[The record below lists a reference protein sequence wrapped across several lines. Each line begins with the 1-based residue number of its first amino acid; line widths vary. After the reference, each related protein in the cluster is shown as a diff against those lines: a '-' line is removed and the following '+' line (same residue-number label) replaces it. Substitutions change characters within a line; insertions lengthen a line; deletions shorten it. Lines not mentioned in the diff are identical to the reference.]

1 MALATNTTTGEIK
14 LAGDLAGSNDGNAP
28 ELTNTA
34 VTPGEYTVAKVTVDS
49 KGRITNAI
57 NSTSNEIT
65 GLIDPATVSST
76 GVVQVGSNLYIT
88 GSTTSGNILI
98 TFSPV
103 ISAGTDATGLT
114 TDACATYSI
123 DISVDDATA
132 VTVEFDGAGHQTI
145 QDILDTLNGVSGLV
159 AALDTGHIRI
169 TSDSTGNTSNI
180 SLTNDSIFNCV
191 TNFSS
196 IGASVRGIS
205 PCELYAKDA
214 TDSIAGVIQAGSG
227 VTIVA
232 GVLSVD
238 TGAINVATD
247 TTLGV
252 VIVPTSGNLD
262 VDGSGNISVPLA
274 TSSALGVVKVDTSG
288 GLAIAGDGTLS
299 YTTSPLAAATT
310 TTLGGVI
317 VPVSSHL
324 SIDGSGNLSMT
335 LADSNTLGVVKS
347 ADVANITIT
356 SGDIDVG
363 TNIGQKDT
371 TGTWTKSQ
379 NVQSVALTSGTTVV
393 VDASLSNSFTLD
405 LAHNLTINNPVNLVA
420 GGFYT
425 YFVTQDAS
433 TFYTVSFGTN
443 YKFKSGSDNSVGDE
457 LSKTDVVTCISDGT
471 SMYCSV
477 AKGFV

>member
-88 GSTTSGNILI
+88 GSTTSGDILI

-114 TDACATYSI
+114 TDVCATYSI

-274 TSSALGVVKVDTSG
+274 TDTVLGIIK
-288 GLAIAGDGTLS
+288 AGNGVGVAPDGTLS
-299 YTTSPLAAATT
+299 VSGFDIATTS
-310 TTLGGVI
+310 TLGVVI
-317 VPVSSHL
+317 VPVNQGISV
-324 SIDGSGNLSMT
+324 DGSGNIDTINAETS
-335 LADSNTLGVVKS
+335 TLGIVKS
-347 ADVANITIT
+347 ADTDNITIFA
-356 SGDIDVG
+356 GGVVNVG
-363 TNIGQKDT
+363 TNIGKKDAFT
-371 TGTWTKSQ
+371 TWTKSQ
-379 NVQSVALTSGTTVV
+379 QHSLFSLGTTGSITPDLDESSVFEADLTGNITLNAPINGLANNNYTIIIKPNGFTV
-393 VDASLSNSFTLD
+393 TFGSEYKIKSTLTTVNGISILSFVKIDSSN
-405 LAHNLTINNPVNLVA
+405 
-420 GGFYT
+420 FYSIL
-425 YFVTQDAS
+425 Q
-433 TFYTVSFGTN
+433 TN
-443 YKFKSGSDNSVGDE
+443 Y
-457 LSKTDVVTCISDGT
+457 I
-471 SMYCSV
+471 
-477 AKGFV
+477 